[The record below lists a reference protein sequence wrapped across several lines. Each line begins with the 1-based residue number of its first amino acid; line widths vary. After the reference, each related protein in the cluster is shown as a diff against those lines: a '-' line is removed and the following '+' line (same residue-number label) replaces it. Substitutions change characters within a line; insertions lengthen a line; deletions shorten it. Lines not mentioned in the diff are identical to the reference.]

1 MKLIMSKMLIYKRT
15 FTKKGLKIKVIK
27 LKLRPYRN
35 KKKIIEY
42 IANKN
47 KSSERKVLIKI

>member
-35 KKKIIEY
+35 KKKKS

>member
-35 KKKIIEY
+35 KKKIKS